1 MPYYVALPDGNRVE
15 IPDDVS
21 QADAYKRIITAFP
34 QFAPPQRGIGQLASD
49 ALKRGGAYTGVL
61 LGDYLPAYTSRA
73 VQRGAEALGAESV
86 AGAAGSFAERQL
98 REAAQSELDI
108 AKKYPREFEGIEDV
122 TGPVSALRFGVETL
136 AESVPSLATSAATA
150 VAGGAIGGLLGGPA
164 GAVAG
169 AGAGLTAGR
178 VAPAV
183 ASLAARRAAMTTGF
197 FAGSAAQT
205 IPADYAAILRETGK
219 EELGV
224 SLISGGISAA
234 LESVLPAAV
243 IGKLSGPARE
253 ALVGSIGQRLGLGFA
268 KGAAIE
274 GLTEGTQ
281 EAVTKAAISFVD
293 DNKEFFTSDN
303 WKQILDSSIRG
314 AIVGGVVG
322 GVSNVALGRKGA
334 PPAEGAPPAGTA
346 TVEGAPSGETPPGGV
361 SATDTPEQAAF
372 REQSFPALT
381 NLGYQPED
389 IAALPFDRIQEILDK
404 MIMADQYDAPA
415 QAPVKQLP
423 KEGDKPAPVETA
435 PVAGVTPAPV
445 ETAPV
450 AGVTP
455 APVETAPVAGVTP
468 APVETAPV
476 AGVTPAPV
484 ETAPAPVEVAPAAG
498 VAPAPVVPEV
508 PAPTPAAPAELPV
521 FDLPK
526 PLAGAKPTFG
536 FGTAQFDPQF
546 VNGIDKALYI
556 TSQANKSASD
566 DKYRQFLRDR
576 GFTDAMINTFG
587 TGIRAH
593 MKEKARLAIEG
604 GANGGPLPV
613 DFMRSTGEVYQS
625 ILATAPSTP
634 VSVAPAP
641 KAPYIPK
648 PPPPLPSPIVPTP
661 LGVKPERAQIK
672 MSPRVEQIL
681 EENIPGSTGV
691 LRTLIQGFFPGTRF
705 RIKSERVEDAYGQ
718 VATKFGF
725 VPSDKPQFVVR
736 IDTDRIKSIQ
746 QSSKDPEALKTY
758 FLKTIFHELSHPL
771 EFTHIAASDDKTLNA
786 VLDQYQKARNVSSIE
801 RFALS
806 QAIRNPDKLLDDAFM
821 AKTLKAADLT
831 REQYDAFIK
840 SDAKKVPVEAGA
852 GVTKTRVGENYQRS
866 FSEWVAESGARF
878 ITNELENLVP
888 KTTFEKF
895 QKVALDNLRKLYQQ
909 ISRMLGIQPT
919 EGAFE
924 QLLRDIYGNR
934 ITTPRAQPIQEG
946 RPGTENIIKSKTALQ
961 NDGIEPTDVDVKAK
975 EPAPAAAPQN
985 TLERTKKRWNDI
997 DSVIAKPDKSMTGF
1011 VGRIMQSVFGA
1022 LPGES
1027 ISRAIVR
1034 NAVNSNIPLLEREDT
1049 KNLGRFIEGMMNA
1062 TGRMHGVVTIAPMGY
1077 SRVDKRFFYHT
1088 GKDAIPLLE
1097 VLEDIGTL
1105 KADQGQIVMLA
1116 ARELALRKAGQS
1128 RRGAKSVLPNSV
1140 TRLSDQ
1146 DLQDI
1151 IDSADPDVRKA
1162 MEKFQKFNDK
1172 MIEMSIQAGVI
1183 PRSLGEKFKTLM
1195 YTPMF
1200 RVHNEEVKDNPTVT
1214 LAGGIYDA
1222 IKDPQGIDAFNNR
1235 VGELSAGNP
1244 VHGNLYENVLRNY
1257 NMLVSAAVRNVA
1269 YQETA
1274 NVLSRLK
1281 KDGSDTSIGEV
1292 FDKPFKGSIQ
1302 FRVNGMDRYML
1313 INDPAMFQS
1322 IAALSPQEKGVFVRV
1337 LSWFANLLRKGVTS
1351 TPPFQLRNTIRGLVE
1366 LKIKTGMP
1374 IMDILRGTL
1383 DGVSDTWNKGDAYR
1397 AILAR
1402 QGFGGFGFGSGSTDQ
1417 AAYME
1422 RLYKSRELSWA
1433 QWEKYP
1439 NAFMRFFDKMERLGE
1454 VTEMAPRIA
1463 YYNFLKK
1470 NGASEQ
1476 DATWEAVNLVNYH
1489 RHGQGNGVLGAAVS
1503 NLIPMTPFLTAR
1515 IQGLYRLLEKGT
1527 EGGKTGLF
1535 GKKLEKETRFGIPMA
1550 IVSRGLMVT
1559 AINMAVNQMYGDDD
1573 WYKELT
1579 VKDRLAN
1586 MYVKVGDVVLALPR
1600 AFEVGELFGALPT
1613 LLADS
1618 FRKQNGSD
1626 ITSGALEFAKK
1637 TFLIEV
1643 TPQAFKPLYELYSN
1657 KNSFTGLPI
1666 ETLTEKNR
1674 PKEERFDDYTSNFA
1688 KMVGHLSKYVEL
1700 SPKQIDTLLRGYLG
1714 TSATLFL
1721 GTVDGLTSAGGTRP
1735 QGVFGDPASLTGVA
1749 ANLSGVSAILKT
1761 ESQLTNKFIG
1771 DFYEVK
1777 EKVTQI
1783 VNSMNDA
1790 ARTGD
1795 VEKVKARLEQ
1805 MPQARGLF
1813 TTFNRANEQL
1823 SAINGQIKLIQSRK
1837 DMTADQKTQ
1846 LLEQLRDRKG
1856 LIAKQMVDLAERL
1869 GVTR

>member
-15 IPDDVS
+15 VPDDVS
-21 QADAYKRIITAFP
+21 QADAYKRIIAAFP
-34 QFAPPQRGIGQLASD
+34 QFAPPQRGIGQLFTEG
-49 ALKRGGAYTGVL
+49 LKRGTAQAGVL
-61 LGDYLPAYTSRA
+61 LGDYLPALTGRA
-73 VQRGAEALGAESV
+73 VQRGAEALGAEGV

-98 REAAQSELDI
+98 REAAQSELEI
-108 AKKYPREFEGIEDV
+108 AKKYPSEFRSYEDV
-122 TGPVSALRFGVETL
+122 TGPISALRYG
-136 AESVPSLATSAATA
+136 AEAIGEGLPSVGASIATGL
-150 VAGGAIGGLLGGPA
+150 AGGAIGGLLGGPA
-164 GAVAG
+164 GAAAG
-169 AGAGLTAGR
+169 AAAGATAGR
-178 VAPAV
+178 VAPAA
-183 ASLAARRAAMTTGF
+183 ASFAARRAAMTTGF

-205 IPADYAAILRETGK
+205 IPEAYASILRETGQ
-219 EELGV
+219 EEVGA
-224 SLISGGISAA
+224 SLIAGGINAA
-234 LESVLPAAV
+234 LESVLPASV
-243 IGKLSGPARE
+243 LGKLSSPARD
-253 ALVGSIGQRLGLGFA
+253 ALVGSVRQRLGLGFA
-268 KGAAIE
+268 KGAAME
-274 GLTEGTQ
+274 GLTEGMQ
-281 EAVTKAAISFVD
+281 EAVNKAAVSFVD

-314 AIVGGVVG
+314 ALVGGTVRGATDVV
-322 GVSNVALGRKGA
+322 LGRQA
-334 PPAEGAPPAGTA
+334 PPAEEAPPAGT
-346 TVEGAPSGETPPGGV
+346 TPSGETPPGGT
-361 SATDTPEQAAF
+361 STPPGLITAADTPEQAAF

-389 IAALPFDRIQEILDK
+389 IAALPFDAIQEILDK
-404 MIMADQYDAPA
+404 GIVSDDYFAAT
-415 QAPVKQLP
+415 QAPVKPLP
-423 KEGDKPAPVETA
+423 KEGGEPAPVETPPA
-435 PVAGVTPAPV
+435 AGVTPAPV
-445 ETAPV
+445 ETVPA

-455 APVETAPVAGVTP
+455 APVETVPAAGVTP
-468 APVETAPV
+468 APVETVPA
-476 AGVTPAPV
+476 AGVTP
-484 ETAPAPVEVAPAAG
+484 
-498 VAPAPVVPEV
+498 
-508 PAPTPAAPAELPV
+508 APAELPV

-526 PLAGAKPTFG
+526 PLAGAIPQYR

-546 VNGIDKALYI
+546 VNGLDKALYI
-556 TSQANKSASD
+556 TGQAKKSASD
-566 DKYRQFLRDR
+566 EKYRQFLRDR
-576 GFTDAMINTFG
+576 GFTDGRIDELSKAI
-587 TGIRAH
+587 GIH
-593 MKEKARLAIEG
+593 MKMLAKTAIEG
-604 GANGGPLPV
+604 GANGGPMPV
-613 DFMRSTGEVYQS
+613 DFLRTQLPEIYAG
-625 ILATAPSTP
+625 ILQGGATPAP
-634 VSVAPAP
+634 VAPATP

-648 PPPPLPSPIVPTP
+648 PPPPPPSPITPTP

-672 MSPRVEQIL
+672 ISPRVEQIL
-681 EENIPGSTGV
+681 EENIPGSVGV

-705 RIKSERVEDAYGQ
+705 QIRSERVKKAYGE
-718 VATKFGF
+718 VGTVFGF
-725 VPSDKPQFVVR
+725 VGPDKPQFVIR
-736 IDTDRIKSIQ
+736 MDTDRIKSIK
-746 QSSKDPEALKTY
+746 QSSKDPEALKAY
-758 FLKTIFHELSHPL
+758 FLKTLFHELSHPL
-771 EFTHIAASDDKTLNA
+771 EFTHVAASDDKTLNA
-786 VLDQYQKARNVSSIE
+786 LLDQYQKARNVSSVE

-806 QAIRNPDKLLDDAFM
+806 QAIRNPDKLLDNAFM
-821 AKTLKAADLT
+821 DKSLKAAGLT

-840 SDAKKVPVEAGA
+840 STSKKVPVEAGK
-852 GVTKTRVGENYQRS
+852 GVLKTAVGKDYQRS
-866 FSEWVAESGARF
+866 FSEWVAETGARF
-878 ITNELENLVP
+878 ITNELQNLVP

-895 QKVALDNLRKLYQQ
+895 QKSVLDNLRALYQQ

-924 QLLRDIYGNR
+924 QLLRDVYGNR
-934 ITTPRAQPIQEG
+934 ITTPRARPIEEG
-946 RPGTENIIKSKTALQ
+946 RPGTENIIKSKTSLQ
-961 NDGIEPTDVDVKAK
+961 RSGIEPTDVDVNAK
-975 EPAPAAAPQN
+975 EPAPAAGPQN

-997 DSVIAKPDKSMTGF
+997 DYVIAKPDNSMTGF
-1011 VGRIMQSVFGA
+1011 VGRIMQSISGA

-1027 ISRAIVR
+1027 IGRAIVR
-1034 NAVNSNIPLLEREDT
+1034 NAVNSNIPFLERADT

-1062 TGRMHGVVTIAPMGY
+1062 TGRMHGVVTVAPMGY
-1077 SRVDKRFFYHT
+1077 SRANKAFFYHK
-1088 GKDAIPLLE
+1088 GGDAIPMLD
-1097 VLEDIGTL
+1097 VFQDIGTR

-1128 RRGAKSVLPNSV
+1128 ARYRKSVLPDLV

-1146 DLQDI
+1146 ELQDV
-1151 IDSADPDVRKA
+1151 IDTADPDVLKA

-1172 MIEMSIQAGVI
+1172 MIDMVIQAGVI

-1200 RVHNEEVKDNPTVT
+1200 RVQEEALKSNPNIT

-1222 IKDPQGIDAFNNR
+1222 IKDPQGIDAFNQR
-1235 VGELSAGNP
+1235 VGELGVGGA
-1244 VHGNLYENVLRNY
+1244 VHGNLYENILRNY
-1257 NMLVSAAVRNVA
+1257 NALVSAAVRNVA

-1274 NVLSRLK
+1274 SVLSRLQ
-1281 KDGSDTSIGEV
+1281 KDGSDTTIGEV
-1292 FDKPFKGSIQ
+1292 FDKPFEGSIQ
-1302 FRVNGMDRYML
+1302 FRVNGVDRYL
-1313 INDPAMFQS
+1313 QINDPAMFQA
-1322 IAALSPQEKGVFVRV
+1322 IAALSPQEKNTFVRV
-1337 LSWFANLLRKGVTS
+1337 LSWFANLLRKAVTS
-1351 TPPFQLRNTIRGLVE
+1351 TPPFQVRNSIRGLVE

-1374 IMDILRGTL
+1374 IMSVLRDTL
-1383 DGVSDTWNKGDAYR
+1383 ASVSEVWNRGDAYQSIIGR
-1397 AILAR
+1397 T
-1402 QGFGGFGFGSGSTDQ
+1402 GFGGFGFGSGSVDQ

-1422 RLYKSRELSWA
+1422 RLYKSRELSWT

-1463 YYNFLKK
+1463 YYKFLKK

-1489 RHGQGNGVLGAAVS
+1489 RHGAGNGVLGAAVS

-1535 GKKLEKETRFGIPMA
+1535 GKKLEKEARFGIPMA

-1559 AINMAVNQMYGDDD
+1559 FINMAVNQMYGDDD

-1586 MYVKVGDVVLALPR
+1586 MYVKVGDVILALPR

-1613 LLADS
+1613 LVADS

-1643 TPQAFKPLYELYSN
+1643 TPQAVKPLYELYSN

-1666 ETLTEKNR
+1666 ETMTDKSR
-1674 PKEERFDDYTSNFA
+1674 PKEERFDDYTSSFS
-1688 KMVGHLSKYVEL
+1688 KMAGHLGKYVEL

-1721 GTVDGLTSAGGTRP
+1721 GTVDALASSGGTRP

-1749 ANLSGVSAILKT
+1749 ANLSGVSAILKS

-1790 ARTGD
+1790 AKAGD
-1795 VEKVKARLEQ
+1795 VQKVQSRLEE
-1805 MPQARGLF
+1805 MPQARGLY

-1823 SAINGQIKLIQSRK
+1823 SVINAQIKLIQSRK
-1837 DMTADQKTQ
+1837 DMSAEDKTR